1 MKVDSHPVDAINE
14 RKQQILGSACVKL
27 EFYHSIVAL
36 PLSKLFSKSEIGM
49 S

>member
-14 RKQQILGSACVKL
+14 RKQQILDSSCVKL
-27 EFYHSIVAL
+27 ELYSSIAAV

-49 S
+49 